1 MTLSTPDPTTVTTIK
16 SVVVRIIFTER
27 LKPPLLAIPYA
38 SLCQRRLNCYH
49 SAMAGDRDS
58 VAPALAQF
66 LGEFKRVANAIVD
79 SYFIVDTE
87 RRIVDFNRAFFAL
100 LPRQVARGLKG
111 KHCFDV
117 LELNICKSE
126 CIAQQCWNDNRHVRL
141 DEISGS
147 VQGEAQKLR
156 FILSAVPI
164 TDEAGNH
171 VGALEIQRNVTDEAV
186 VQVKYQEMLETEA
199 RERER
204 LANQVRMRT
213 KELLETNQLLLK
225 TQKELL
231 AYKKGLTV

>member
-1 MTLSTPDPTTVTTIK
+1 MDV
-16 SVVVRIIFTER
+16 
-27 LKPPLLAIPYA
+27 
-38 SLCQRRLNCYH
+38 H
-49 SAMAGDRDS
+49 
-58 VAPALAQF
+58 PALEAF
-66 LGEFKRVANAIVD
+66 LAEFKRVAPAIVD

-87 RRIVDFNRAFFAL
+87 RRIVDFNRAFFAM

-111 KHCFDV
+111 KNCFAV
-117 LELNICKSE
+117 LELNICNTE

-141 DEISGS
+141 DEISGKIVGDS
-147 VQGEAQKLR
+147 DAQALR

-164 TDEAGNH
+164 TDPAGQP

-186 VQVKYQEMLETEA
+186 VQVKYQEMLENEA

-204 LANQVRMRT
+204 LANQIRVRT

-231 AYKKGLTV
+231 AYKKGLVA

>member
-1 MTLSTPDPTTVTTIK
+1 MVG
-16 SVVVRIIFTER
+16 E
-27 LKPPLLAIPYA
+27 
-38 SLCQRRLNCYH
+38 
-49 SAMAGDRDS
+49 RDS

-100 LPRQVARGLKG
+100 LPRQLARGLKG
-111 KHCFDV
+111 KHCYDV
-117 LELNICKSE
+117 LELNICKTE
-126 CIAQQCWNDNRHVRL
+126 CIAQQCWSDNRHVRL
-141 DEISGS
+141 DEISGNI
-147 VQGEAQKLR
+147 QGEAQKMR

-204 LANQVRMRT
+204 LANQVRART

>member
-1 MTLSTPDPTTVTTIK
+1 MD
-16 SVVVRIIFTER
+16 
-27 LKPPLLAIPYA
+27 
-38 SLCQRRLNCYH
+38 Q
-49 SAMAGDRDS
+49 
-58 VAPALAQF
+58 VAPGLTQF
-66 LGEFKRVANAIVD
+66 LNEFKRVASAIVD
-79 SYFIVDTE
+79 SYFVVDHE

-100 LPRQVARGLKG
+100 LPRQLGRGLKG
-111 KHCFDV
+111 KHCFEV
-117 LELNICKSE
+117 LSLNICKTD
-126 CIAQQCWNDNRHVRL
+126 CIAHQCWANNRHVRL

-147 VQGEAQKLR
+147 IAGEEQKLR

-164 TDEAGNH
+164 TDEHGNP

-186 VQVKYQEMLETEA
+186 VQVKYQEMLEKEA

-204 LANQVRMRT
+204 LANQVRTRT

>member
-1 MTLSTPDPTTVTTIK
+1 MDVL
-16 SVVVRIIFTER
+16 
-27 LKPPLLAIPYA
+27 
-38 SLCQRRLNCYH
+38 
-49 SAMAGDRDS
+49 
-58 VAPALAQF
+58 APALQQF
-66 LGEFKRVANAIVD
+66 LNEFKRTANAIVD
-79 SYFIVDTE
+79 SYFVVDTE

-111 KHCFDV
+111 KRCFEV
-117 LELNICKSE
+117 VEYNICKDA
-126 CIAQQCWNDNRHVRL
+126 CIAHQCWADNRHVRL
-141 DEISGS
+141 DEISGN
-147 VQGEAQKLR
+147 VVGEAQKLR

-164 TDEAGNH
+164 TDEQGNH

>member
-1 MTLSTPDPTTVTTIK
+1 MVVPVAAVVKLLS
-16 SVVVRIIFTER
+16 F
-27 LKPPLLAIPYA
+27 IPMDA
-38 SLCQRRLNCYH
+38 T
-49 SAMAGDRDS
+49 
-58 VAPALAQF
+58 APALQQF
-66 LGEFKRVANAIVD
+66 LTEFKRTANAIVD
-79 SYFIVDTE
+79 SYFVVDTE

-111 KHCFDV
+111 KRCFEIV
-117 LELNICKSE
+117 EYNICKDA
-126 CIAQQCWNDNRHVRL
+126 CIAHQCWTDNRHVRL

-147 VQGEAQKLR
+147 VVGEAQKLR

>member
-1 MTLSTPDPTTVTTIK
+1 VD
-16 SVVVRIIFTER
+16 
-27 LKPPLLAIPYA
+27 
-38 SLCQRRLNCYH
+38 Q
-49 SAMAGDRDS
+49 
-58 VAPALAQF
+58 VAPALQQF
-66 LGEFKRVANAIVD
+66 LSEFKRVANAIVD

-87 RRIVDFNRAFFAL
+87 RRIVDFNRAFYAL

-111 KHCFDV
+111 KHCFEV
-117 LELNICKSE
+117 VEHNICHTE
-126 CIAQQCWNDNRHVRL
+126 CIAQQCWAAQRHVRL
-141 DEISGS
+141 DEISSQIAGGA
-147 VQGEAQKLR
+147 GEENQRFR

-164 TDEAGNH
+164 TDEAGNS

-204 LANQVRMRT
+204 LANQVRART

>member
-1 MTLSTPDPTTVTTIK
+1 MSGEP
-16 SVVVRIIFTER
+16 
-27 LKPPLLAIPYA
+27 IP
-38 SLCQRRLNCYH
+38 
-49 SAMAGDRDS
+49 
-58 VAPALAQF
+58 PALQQF
-66 LGEFKRVANAIVD
+66 LTEFKRVANAIVD
-79 SYFIVDTE
+79 SYFVVDSE

-111 KHCFDV
+111 KRCHEV
-117 LELNICKSE
+117 IELNICKTE
-126 CIAQQCWNDNRHVRL
+126 CIAQQCWADNRHVRL

-147 VQGEAQKLR
+147 IAGEAQKLR

-164 TDEAGNH
+164 TDEHGNH

-231 AYKKGLTV
+231 AYKKGLAV

>member
-1 MTLSTPDPTTVTTIK
+1 MDDDI
-16 SVVVRIIFTER
+16 
-27 LKPPLLAIPYA
+27 
-38 SLCQRRLNCYH
+38 
-49 SAMAGDRDS
+49 
-58 VAPALAQF
+58 APALGQF
-66 LGEFKRVANAIVD
+66 LAEFKRMSSAIVD
-79 SYFIVDTE
+79 SFFVVDTE

-100 LPRQVARGLKG
+100 LPRHQGRGLKG
-111 KHCFDV
+111 KHCYEV

-126 CIAQQCWNDNRHVRL
+126 CIAEQCWANNRHVRL

-147 VQGEAQKLR
+147 VVGDPKPLR

-164 TDEAGNH
+164 TDEHGNH

-186 VQVKYQEMLETEA
+186 VQGKYQEMLETEA

-204 LANQVRMRT
+204 LANQVRART

-231 AYKKGLTV
+231 AYKKGLSV